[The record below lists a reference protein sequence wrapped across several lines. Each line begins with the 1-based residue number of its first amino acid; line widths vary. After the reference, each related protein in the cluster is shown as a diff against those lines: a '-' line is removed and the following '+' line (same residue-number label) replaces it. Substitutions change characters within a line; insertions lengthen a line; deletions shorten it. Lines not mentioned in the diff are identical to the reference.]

1 VFRRKTA
8 GFLSGETGNAA
19 VFPER
24 PVGGIVFPAVNRYIC
39 RCEKIGEMEIFPYGR
54 TETDYL
60 IRRDPRL
67 GRAIEAIGPIARP
80 VRTDLFH
87 ALCDSIIGQ
96 QISNRVAATVSVR
109 FGALLGAVTPE
120 RVLAA
125 DPSALRGCGLS
136 SRKVGYILSGAAAVR
151 DGTLDIASLG
161 GLSDAEVVR
170 RLTALPGVGV
180 WTAEMLMIFSLCRPD
195 VLSYDDLIV
204 RRSLMRLHSLPE
216 IDRKRFAAFRE
227 MYSPFGSVASLYL
240 WEMASDRWRDGLRFT
255 PGEEGFPEREKER

>member
-1 VFRRKTA
+1 MD
-8 GFLSGETGNAA
+8 
-19 VFPER
+19 P
-24 PVGGIVFPAVNRYIC
+24 
-39 RCEKIGEMEIFPYGR
+39 IFPYGN

-60 IRRDPRL
+60 TRRDPRL
-67 GRAIEAIGPIARP
+67 GRAIDAIGPIARP
-80 VRTDLFH
+80 VCPDLFG

-96 QISNRVAATVSVR
+96 QISNRAAATVSAR
-109 FGALLGAVTPE
+109 FRTLLGEVTPT
-120 RVLAA
+120 RVLEA
-125 DPSALRGCGLS
+125 DPTALRGCGLS
-136 SRKVGYILSGAAAVR
+136 SRKVGYILSGAEAVQ

-161 GLSDAEVVR
+161 DLSDAEVVR
-170 RLTALPGVGV
+170 KLTALPGVGV

-240 WEMASDRWRDGLRFT
+240 WEMAADPWRDNLLFT
-255 PGEEGFPEREKER
+255 QDE